1 MIKVIT
7 FYSGAA
13 TKLQNTKAIPFMRR
27 ELTHCRVLIT
37 GASSGIGAALALELS
52 RAKANIVLNGRRED
66 RLREVA
72 EKIEGLGGQAV
83 VAPGDVTEKA
93 VRIAALELAER
104 QFGGLDVLV
113 NNAGVSAWG
122 IFHEASEDRLR
133 RIMDVNF
140 FAPAELM
147 REAAPLLQRG
157 RSPLIVNVASILG
170 HRGIPFQAEYCA
182 SKFALRGLSEATRP
196 ELRRLGIDL
205 LVASPGTTES
215 DFFEHLLERAADMP
229 WRQHRG
235 MPVAT
240 VARQVVRAMRQGRH
254 EIVLGSRGKLLVWL
268 NRLAPRLLDTWME
281 RYTR

>member
-1 MIKVIT
+1 
-7 FYSGAA
+7 
-13 TKLQNTKAIPFMRR
+13 MRR
-27 ELTHCRVLIT
+27 DLTHCRVLIT
-37 GASSGIGAALALELS
+37 GASSGIGAALAVELA

-72 EKIEGLGGQAV
+72 EKVETLGGQAV

-170 HRGIPFQAEYCA
+170 HRGIPLQAEYCA
-182 SKFALRGLSEATRP
+182 SKFALRGLSEAIRP

-215 DFFEHLLERAADMP
+215 DFFEHLLERAAKMP

-240 VARQVVRAMRQGRH
+240 VARQVVRAMWQGRH
-254 EIVLGSRGKLLVWL
+254 EIVLGGRGKLLVWL